1 MLDLPSSIYLQT
13 SEASHSAHEE
23 ITSKEVERVC
33 SDDGAVEERSADGK
47 EEVPE

>member
-1 MLDLPSSIYLQT
+1 VLDMPSSIYLQT

-23 ITSKEVERVC
+23 ITSREVERVC
-33 SDDGAVEERSADGK
+33 ADDGTAEEGYAGGE